1 MGMAFAGII
10 ILMDVLIRLYASYR
24 ERAGTDRV
32 RLSLGDGATVA
43 EAVAAL
49 LDAVPSLPRGFR
61 PHLIAVNEE
70 FANPAY
76 PLSDGDVVALY
87 PPVSG
92 GVDVRVN
99 REEIDARALAE
110 SVRRSYNGAVVTFE
124 GTTRD
129 NTLGRGVEHLEY
141 EADEAMAAKVI
152 GQIIEETM
160 ARFEV
165 PAMAVCHRVGRLDIG
180 DVSLVVAAGAPHR
193 LEAFLA
199 GLYVVDRI
207 KHIVPVWKKEHF
219 VDGAVWVGAACDPE
233 THALHLAEAPYA
245 GFLTERER
253 DAAPHSFLPHDDHHR
268 SHGGISGGT
277 PAARR

>member
-1 MGMAFAGII
+1 MN
-10 ILMDVLIRLYASYR
+10 VLIRLYASYR
-24 ERAGTDRV
+24 ERAGADRIT
-32 RLSLGDGATVA
+32 LSLGDSATVA
-43 EAVAAL
+43 DAIAAL
-49 LDAVPSLPRGFR
+49 LDATPSLPRDFR

-76 PLSDGDVVALY
+76 PLTDGDDVALY

-92 GVDVRVN
+92 GVDVRVGTDEIEA
-99 REEIDARALAE
+99 RELADA
-110 SVRRSYNGAVVTFE
+110 VRRSFNGAVVTFE

-129 NTLGRGVEHLEY
+129 NTGGREVVRLEY
-141 EADEAMAAKVI
+141 EADERMAAKVI
-152 GQIIEETM
+152 GQILEETM
-160 ARFEV
+160 VRFDV
-165 PAMAVCHRVGRLDIG
+165 PAMAARHRFGPLDIG

-219 VDGAVWVGAACDPE
+219 ADGEVWVGSACDPE

-245 GFLTERER
+245 AFLAEREG
-253 DAAPHSFLPHDDHHR
+253 APIHVH
-268 SHGGISGGT
+268 
-277 PAARR
+277 A